1 MAVYDRILVPLDG
14 SSVDDTVLDHV
25 AALGAALGAE
35 IVLLRVAHFHTR
47 DEMAHEV
54 DDAQVCLDKAEKR
67 LAGRGLKVRTVVGR
81 GEPVA
86 TIVEQAINVGA
97 DLIAMAT
104 HGHSWLPRKLY
115 GSVAEGVRHA
125 TAVPLLLVK
134 APVADENGG

>member
-1 MAVYDRILVPLDG
+1 MALYTRVLVPLDG
-14 SSVDDTVLDHV
+14 SPVDDAVLDHV
-25 AALGAALGAE
+25 AALAAELGAE

-54 DDAQVCLDKAEKR
+54 DDAQACLDKAER
-67 LAGRGLKVRTVVGR
+67 RVAGRGLKVRTIVGR

-86 TIVEQAINVGA
+86 TIVEQAGTVGA

-125 TAVPLLLVK
+125 TSVPLLLVK
-134 APVADENGG
+134 APPIDEA